1 VGALDSVVNPKSF
14 VSIVLDIMKF
24 TRLSLAKR
32 IILVAIAIVFF
43 LAALIRRDGGRT
55 SPLPNQFDSISFQ
68 PIRETREVS

>member
-1 VGALDSVVNPKSF
+1 
-14 VSIVLDIMKF
+14 MKF

-43 LAALIRRDGGRT
+43 LAVLIRRDGGRT

>member
-1 VGALDSVVNPKSF
+1 
-14 VSIVLDIMKF
+14 MKF

-43 LAALIRRDGGRT
+43 LAALIRRDDGGRT

-68 PIRETREVS
+68 PNRETREVK